1 MRVWD
6 RFVME
11 NLRGDNM
18 DTVVYDPERG
28 PIGDVECIKAARNIL
43 AALKVA
49 GPATGREDPCG
60 FAGKVGVSRRFR
72 RETLGP
78 TVNGFC
84 RGMQVIFTP

>member
-1 MRVWD
+1 
-6 RFVME
+6 ME

-49 GPATGREDPCG
+49 GPAKGREDPCG
-60 FAGKVGVSRRFR
+60 FAGKVGVSRRFWER
-72 RETLGP
+72 DP
-78 TVNGFC
+78 WPNGKWFL
-84 RGMQVIFTP
+84 